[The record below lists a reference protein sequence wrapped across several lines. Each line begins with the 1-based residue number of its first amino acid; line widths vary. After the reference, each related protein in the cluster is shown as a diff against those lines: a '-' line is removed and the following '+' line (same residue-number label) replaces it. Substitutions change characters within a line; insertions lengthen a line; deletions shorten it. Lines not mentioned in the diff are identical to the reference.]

1 MKNNVRPKGN
11 LLQTLQR
18 GMETLT
24 HVADSPDGLSVAQLA
39 DKLQVDRA
47 IAYRIVATLE
57 ADAFVWRAANGNIF
71 LGGAVLALVSSL
83 EPQLRSIVE
92 PELNKLAEDTRAT
105 AFMSVAR
112 GLDAV
117 AILVAESNSGLIRVG
132 YRIGSRHPLKR
143 GAAGIAIL
151 AGRPERSEDS
161 DEVRA
166 ARRDGYSIT
175 RGQLQRGAVGIAA
188 PLRFS
193 GKRLVALEASIGVV
207 ALDDL
212 DTEMAAP
219 MLMNCAAQI
228 SQGFSGASKLNN
240 SKTVYRVSGDP
251 GR

>member
-1 MKNNVRPKGN
+1 MKDNVRPKGN

-18 GMETLT
+18 GMEALT

-71 LGGAVLALVSSL
+71 LGSAVLALVSSL
-83 EPQLRSIVE
+83 EPHLRSIVE
-92 PELNKLAEDTRAT
+92 PELNKLAEETRAT
-105 AFMSVAR
+105 AFLSVAR
-112 GLDAV
+112 GMDAV

-132 YRIGSRHPLKR
+132 YRVGSRHPLTR

-151 AGRPERSEDS
+151 AGRAERPEDI

-175 RGQLQRGAVGIAA
+175 RGQLQRGAVGVAA
-188 PLRFS
+188 PLRLS

-219 MLMNCAAQI
+219 LLMNCAAQI
-228 SQGFSGASKLNN
+228 SQGFGGTSKLNN
-240 SKTVYRVSGDP
+240 SKTV
-251 GR
+251 